1 MGKVSKGKGVRTV
14 GLDLWFREDIQ
25 RTLNGLARAAARYN
39 GEYAAGYLD
48 ALGDMATSFGVT
60 VPRRAVPE
68 ATWHIIGNE
77 HQVVV
82 YDENGNA
89 GRQIP

>member
-1 MGKVSKGKGVRTV
+1 M

-25 RTLNGLARAAARYN
+25 RTLNGLARAAARYG
-39 GEYAAGYLD
+39 GEYAEGYLD

-60 VPRRAVPE
+60 MPRRAVTE

-82 YDENGNA
+82 YDENGA
-89 GRQIP
+89 GRRIP